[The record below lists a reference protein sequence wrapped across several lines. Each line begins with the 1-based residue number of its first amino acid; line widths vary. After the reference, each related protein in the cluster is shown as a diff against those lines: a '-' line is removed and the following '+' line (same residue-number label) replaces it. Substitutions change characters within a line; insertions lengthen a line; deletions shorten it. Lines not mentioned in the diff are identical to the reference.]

1 AAKWTERVLPV
12 FHAELAKRASYS
24 WNDPPLKSSWTK
36 PDASLVSRIESAQGL
51 IVERFAFCQTMPLDE
66 FRTVAEGLQKSG
78 YRPVRFRP
86 YADGTTVR
94 VAAVW
99 TRDGRA
105 WRMAAGLTADEVH
118 RQDEADRQGS
128 AGRGL
133 APRYIPVDVAGYGTT
148 EEDGKTTD
156 RY

>member
-1 AAKWTERVLPV
+1 LMAADSTAYRTLFPVAERQATQVLAV
-12 FHAELAKRASYS
+12 FQTELARTADPT
-24 WNDPPLKSSWTK
+24 WNDPLLNSSWPQ
-36 PDASLVSRIESAQGL
+36 PDPVLRSRIESAQGL
-51 IVERFAFCQTMPLDE
+51 IVGRFAFCQTTPLDE

-86 YADGTTVR
+86 YADGPTVR

-105 WRMAAGLTADEVH
+105 WRMASGLTADEVH
-118 RQDEADRQGS
+118 RQDEANRQGS

-133 APRYIPVDVAGYGTT
+133 APRY
-148 EEDGKTTD
+148 
-156 RY
+156 